1 MRRNR
6 GGDTVVRGYYWSMAK
21 WEVTCIEQ
29 DGSPLP
35 GGYQRRYVRVP
46 VGLLLVAAPVMGL
59 LFVIFL
65 PFIGVAL
72 LLQRLAV
79 AAVERLGQAMERLM
93 GTMTPAWRPGVAFL
107 AGTVKDENTEGEPES
122 TEEPDRLDPLERE
135 IEDRRRER

>member
-6 GGDTVVRGYYWSMAK
+6 GGDAVVRGYYWSMAK

-29 DGSPLP
+29 DGSRLP
-35 GGYQRRYVRVP
+35 GDYQARYVRVP

-59 LFVIFL
+59 LFVMFL

-72 LLQRLAV
+72 LLQHLTV

-107 AGTVKDENTEGEPES
+107 AGTAKDEKTEGDPEA
-122 TEEPDRLDPLERE
+122 TQAPDRLDVLERE
-135 IEDRRRER
+135 IADRRREQ